1 MKSKR
6 SGVRD
11 VIHEEDHDD
20 QADGQSRF
28 SKKTKG
34 GIISGQGLRSNQTLA
49 NGEQDYGSEATSQVP
64 SPSLKS
70 LMKAKHGGLDP
81 SSINE

>member
-11 VIHEEDHDD
+11 TIPEEEPES
-20 QADGQSRF
+20 AALSRF
-28 SKKTKG
+28 SKKTK
-34 GIISGQGLRSNQTLA
+34 GIISGQGLRSNHTLNQ
-49 NGEQDYGSEATSQVP
+49 NGEQEYGSEATSQVP

-81 SSINE
+81 NSINQ